1 MIHSRGGSDTQAQ
14 IDTCLRCPRKT
25 CTGNCMRLLP
35 GKKPNRRS
43 MTVKG
48 VRVTQAEIAA
58 MCHIGHGTVQRCVKM
73 GWTGDQ
79 IVEYYGGRK

>member
-1 MIHSRGGSDTQAQ
+1 MNKAE
-14 IDTCLRCPRKT
+14 IDVCLNCTRATCSGICV
-25 CTGNCMRLLP
+25 RLLA

-43 MTVKG
+43 MTVG
-48 VRVTQAEIAA
+48 GRRVTQAEIAA

-73 GWTGDQ
+73 GWTGDM